1 MNERIDF
8 TSYVYSHYNHDINFC
23 AFLRLVRVVY
33 IS

>member
-8 TSYVYSHYNHDINFC
+8 ASYVYSHYNHDIDFC
-23 AFLRLVRVVY
+23 AFIRLVY

>member
-8 TSYVYSHYNHDINFC
+8 TCYPYSDYNHDIDFC
-23 AFLRLVRVVY
+23 AFLRLVR